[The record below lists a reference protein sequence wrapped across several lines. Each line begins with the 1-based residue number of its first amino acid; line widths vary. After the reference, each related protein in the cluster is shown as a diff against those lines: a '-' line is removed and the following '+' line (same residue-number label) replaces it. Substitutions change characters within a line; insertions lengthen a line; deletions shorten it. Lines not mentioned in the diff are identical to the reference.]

1 MCSVPRPSSLPTPC
15 RGRTGRRRRVEVNR
29 RMNDGEMMRAKVV
42 EREKVGWGRKGKL
55 GCGIRREG

>member
-1 MCSVPRPSSLPTPC
+1 
-15 RGRTGRRRRVEVNR
+15 
-29 RMNDGEMMRAKVV
+29 MNDGEMMRAKVV